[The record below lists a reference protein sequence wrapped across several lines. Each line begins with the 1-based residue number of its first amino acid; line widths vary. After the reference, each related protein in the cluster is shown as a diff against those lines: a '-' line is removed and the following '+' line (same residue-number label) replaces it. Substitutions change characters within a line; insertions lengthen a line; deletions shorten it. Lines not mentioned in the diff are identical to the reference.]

1 MANELQMLMVEFHGT
16 ANFAEDQDT
25 DIDFGRDRNEFRRH
39 RKEIEFLNDNSNE
52 IAREIQRELRRVL
65 PPSINVQTQ
74 IRFEE
79 GSIEWSGV
87 ILLIQAM
94 GMVVDFVG
102 FAEITKKLAEIT
114 IDRVV
119 RRWVYGINR
128 QVQFDQPTQIVIG
141 TPPTQQPSS
150 EATAQFRMARLLIY
164 NTIILAILL
173 FIQLIPFIQSII
185 VFLQSNKP

>member
-16 ANFAEDQDT
+16 ASFAEEQEVE
-25 DIDFGRDRNEFRRH
+25 IDFGQRNEFRRH
-39 RKEIEFLNDNSNE
+39 RKEIELLNSNSNE

-65 PPSINVQTQ
+65 PPSITAQAQ

-79 GSIEWSGV
+79 GSITWSGV

-119 RRWVYGINR
+119 RRWVYSTNR
-128 QVQFDQPTQIVIG
+128 QMQFDEPTQIVIV
-141 TPPTQQPSS
+141 TPQAQKPTI
-150 EATAQFRMARLLIY
+150 EATSQFRMARLLTI

-173 FIQLIPFIQSII
+173 FIQLLPAIQSII